1 MVEPRLLLLRLWSG
15 QTPFRAVVR
24 EFDPECSRHFDD
36 PQRLIEFVLGTAP
49 PDPVPRSTH
58 QPEDKPDIR
67 RRSKK

>member
-36 PQRLIEFVLGTAP
+36 PQALIEFVLG
-49 PDPVPRSTH
+49 PVPADPPPGSGPRSDEEPLT
-58 QPEDKPDIR
+58 R
-67 RRSKK
+67 

>member
-36 PQRLIEFVLGTAP
+36 PQALVDFVLHAAMASPTARRADVGQDQARRGT
-49 PDPVPRSTH
+49 
-58 QPEDKPDIR
+58 E
-67 RRSKK
+67 